1 MPGYQVKQEPV
12 SIEGAA
18 ALNIRSLLDKQQF
31 SDPLGLAEALGISS
45 AQWPLFGQL
54 WPSGMHLAQA
64 MAVRPLVKDETILEI
79 GCGLALASLVSHRR
93 GAQVTASDCH
103 PLAGQFLLH
112 NLLLNDLAPMR
123 YCHGDWST
131 EAPQREALWSVPAVQ
146 GRFDLI
152 MGSDVLYERDEG
164 GALSQFIERHA
175 KPVSEVL
182 IVDPD
187 RGNRAAFS
195 RRLDDL
201 GYTLTSTPLRHAA
214 DEAQTYRGRLLS
226 YRRG

>member
-1 MPGYQVKQEPV
+1 
-12 SIEGAA
+12 
-18 ALNIRSLLDKQQF
+18 
-31 SDPLGLAEALGISS
+31 
-45 AQWPLFGQL
+45 
-54 WPSGMHLAQA
+54 
-64 MAVRPLVKDETILEI
+64 
-79 GCGLALASLVSHRR
+79 
-93 GAQVTASDCH
+93 
-103 PLAGQFLLH
+103 
-112 NLLLNDLAPMR
+112 
-123 YCHGDWST
+123 
-131 EAPQREALWSVPAVQ
+131 
-146 GRFDLI
+146 
-152 MGSDVLYERDEG
+152 VLYERDEG